1 MRNKTKPL
9 VVIVGP
15 TATGKTLLAID
26 AALQFDGEIICADS
40 RTIYKGLDIGTAKPT
55 KKEQLKVK
63 HWGLDLISPIEKFS
77 AFQFKEYAKDRI
89 DDIRARGKLPILV
102 GGSGLYVDAILYDY
116 SFSDKYD
123 ESERRKLSALNIE
136 QLHEILRTRGY
147 AFPEN
152 LNNKRYVINTILRR
166 GDSGN
171 QSKQILDNTF
181 VVGIT
186 TDRAVIKSRIE
197 YRTGVMIN
205 EGVMKEALEAS
216 STFGWDAPGLSGN
229 IYHAIRRFVELELS
243 EDQLKAEII
252 KKDFDLAKRQVT
264 WFKRR
269 ESTHWVTLEQSLPY
283 IERIIIGE

>member
-1 MRNKTKPL
+1 MQNITKPL

-15 TATGKTLLAID
+15 TASGKTGLAID
-26 AALQFDGEIICADS
+26 VALQFNGEIICADS
-40 RTIYKGLDIGTAKPT
+40 RTIYKNLDIGTAKPT

-63 HWGLDLISPIEKFS
+63 HWGLDLISPREKFS

-123 ESERRKLSALNIE
+123 ESERSKLSGLSIE
-136 QLHEILRTRGY
+136 QLHEILRTKGY

-152 LNNKRYVINTILRR
+152 LNNKQYVINTILRR
-166 GDSGN
+166 GDNGN
-171 QSKQILDNTF
+171 RRKQMLGNSF

-186 TDRAVIKSRIE
+186 TDRAELKSRIE
-197 YRTGVMIN
+197 DRTGVMIN
-205 EGVMKEALEAS
+205 EGVIKEALEAS
-216 STFGWDAPGLSGN
+216 SIFGWDAPGLSGN
-229 IYHAIRRFVELELS
+229 IYRVIRRFVELELP

-269 ESTHWVTLEQSLPY
+269 KSIHWVTLGQSLSY
-283 IERIIIGE
+283 IERILIGE

>member
-1 MRNKTKPL
+1 VRNKTKPL

-152 LNNKRYVINTILRR
+152 LNNKQYVINTILRR

-171 QSKQILDNTF
+171 QSKQILDNSF

-229 IYHAIRRFVELELS
+229 IYRAIRRFVELELS
-243 EDQLKAEII
+243 EDQLKAESI

-269 ESTHWVTLEQSLPY
+269 ESTHWVPLEQSLPY
-283 IERIIIGE
+283 IERILIGE

>member
-15 TATGKTLLAID
+15 TATGKTRLAID

-116 SFSDKYD
+116 SFRDKYD

-152 LNNKRYVINTILRR
+152 LNNKQYVINTILRR

-171 QSKQILDNTF
+171 QSKQILDNSF

-229 IYHAIRRFVELELS
+229 IYRAIRRFVELELS

-283 IERIIIGE
+283 IERILIGE

>member
-152 LNNKRYVINTILRR
+152 LNNKQYVINTILRR

-229 IYHAIRRFVELELS
+229 IYRAIRRFVELELS

-283 IERIIIGE
+283 IERILIGE